1 MLELEHERK
10 DQPNQSFDDL
20 TSREEVTQCLN
31 DLIDTIVR
39 REEELIQ
46 QTSID
51 IPLIEEHVI
60 EATDNQED
68 NSDLSETQSIA
79 VESDFTESISRLE
92 TSLERADFFENHCT
106 IEPAEEQTDKTV
118 EDTIET
124 VDDPTVIF
132 TPTTVDPQE
141 ESLPNSLPVTSKVI
155 DTTIVE
161 PPAAPVKSEKRFSL
175 VHSYSLPPDTIV
187 SHMACSNTYIYICND
202 RKVLYYTKAPE
213 NNVYYSLNWY
223 TYTLPAEQ
231 VIVSHT
237 NQTVWRIVDN
247 HIYSSSDTVR
257 LSALGINWTELTFH
271 EGENLLS
278 ISINDQH
285 GW

>member
-1 MLELEHERK
+1 MEHERK
-10 DQPNQSFDDL
+10 DQLSQSFDDP
-20 TSREEVTQCLN
+20 TIREEVTQCLN
-31 DLIDTIVR
+31 DLLDTIIR
-39 REEELIQ
+39 QEEESIQ
-46 QTSID
+46 QTLINTPS
-51 IPLIEEHVI
+51 IEEHVI
-60 EATDNQED
+60 EVTDNQEE
-68 NSDLSETQSIA
+68 NSDLSDTQSNI
-79 VESDFTESISRLE
+79 VESDFTESINRLE

-106 IEPAEEQTDKTV
+106 IEPIEEQTDTTA
-118 EDTIET
+118 ENTIET
-124 VDDPTVIF
+124 ADDPTMISE
-132 TPTTVDPQE
+132 PTTVDPQE
-141 ESLPNSLPVTSKVI
+141 ESLMSSLPVTSKVI

-161 PPAAPVKSEKRFSL
+161 PPSTPVRSEKRFSL

-187 SHMACSNTYIYICND
+187 SHLACSNTYIYVCTD
-202 RKVLYYTKAPE
+202 RKVLYYTRAPE

-278 ISINDQH
+278 ISINDQL